1 VLALGAVVSGFL
13 LGRHR
18 DRAMTEQGGSYVC
31 PMHSDVRANAPREC
45 SICGMALVKAG
56 SLPRESASIES
67 EAGGEGDDAIAA
79 AQLLT
84 KAAGGVATSLL
95 TYNATPVRRRVL
107 PREPLL
113 PAWCDGD
120 AVAVLLY
127 DDELGTLAPDE
138 HAAFFA
144 TSTPDVAVDLR
155 YRGGPPEAWDRSTSV
170 IRFDFDE
177 PTAARAIRPGT
188 PGWVELARKPRESV
202 VVPAMSVLQSTEGP
216 YVLVFSAERGTASK
230 RAVAIGKMFSG
241 FTAVVSGVSG
251 RELVVSMNTFFW
263 DAERRLQAEQ
273 RAGGG
278 ASP

>member
-1 VLALGAVVSGFL
+1 VVSGFL

-31 PMHSDVRANAPREC
+31 PMHPDVRANAPREC
-45 SICGMALVKAG
+45 SICGMALVKVG
-56 SLPRESASIES
+56 SLPRESAASTES
-67 EAGGEGDDAIAA
+67 EAGGEGDAIAA

-113 PAWCDGD
+113 PAWVDGD

-127 DDELGTLAPDE
+127 DDELGTLASDE
-138 HAAFFA
+138 HATFFA
-144 TSTPDVAVDLR
+144 TSSPDVAVDLR
-155 YRGGPPEAWDRSTSV
+155 YRGGSPAAWDRSTSV
-170 IRFDFDE
+170 VRFDFAE
-177 PTAARAIRPGT
+177 PTAARAAPPAM

-230 RAVAIGKMFSG
+230 RPVAIGKMFSG
-241 FTAVVSGVSG
+241 FAAVVSGVLG

-278 ASP
+278 VSP